1 MISSDSDRI
10 PSSENGDNGLLSL
23 AFDCTAMVTELS
35 HGFKLERQGDHESA
49 MATLGTVEKQI
60 DNWLENLGELE
71 TEGVDK
77 RELIQGLEEA
87 KEAISFDSRE

>member
-1 MISSDSDRI
+1 MKTTDIDKASPQNDES
-10 PSSENGDNGLLSL
+10 NGLLSL